1 MSKRIFC
8 CFSIPLKDFL
18 SSQDIKYDVCA
29 LNEKTHKTMWLY
41 IKDEKLDIAL
51 NLWSLSKPNN

>member
-8 CFSIPLKDFL
+8 CFSVPLKNFL
-18 SSQDIKYDVCA
+18 LENNIKYEMCA

-41 IKDEKLDIAL
+41 VKDKKLDNAL
-51 NLWSLSKPNN
+51 NLWSLSNPNN